1 MILRGAM
8 RSNKGRQSTKWLPL
22 LTGSVLLSCLLIAMS
37 GATSPAWAL
46 VILSVD
52 NGAGPA
58 LSMTENRNHEIGFS
72 VFEAMAAKA
81 ENAAPQFAFPYGASH
96 ELADTFHPLAPDVA
110 RVPSPIL
117 DQNPVRLTLD
127 LSQNLLTFG
136 TAQIRQGTVVL
147 QSRAPVE
154 SISPLPSA
162 AFLFGPAMIGILGMV
177 LRQRAALMRP
187 AAAISSSSQVRPAPP
202 TSPALILILSPDV
215 TFAKQTE
222 EELHR
227 SEHSIRAVRSVAE
240 VFEIANHTPVS
251 LVLVDPRTSDWDML
265 RTDAGLRRVLMIG
278 LVPPGVVYAEE
289 DCQADLERG
298 IDGVHFAYEGPRL
311 LLAKMGAYLRRAGF
325 DVSRRGRYQVGSVE
339 LDTDA
344 HEVKVGGRHIPI
356 SAKPFML
363 LEALMRAPSKAFTRS
378 ELVDLVWGPNFAIGD
393 HTLDVHVH
401 ALRLLLNRD
410 PHRLC
415 RLITVKG
422 VGFKLKS
429 SSPVTPATSMPDA
442 LPMAAN
448 SLPLLHSGVTHVSN
462 TLRPITSSPLS
473 SRQTRLRR
481 VSQQR
486 RDRILRRDTSVRH
499 QRSTVSVG

>member
-1 MILRGAM
+1 M

-22 LTGSVLLSCLLIAMS
+22 LTGSLLLSCLLIALS
-37 GATSPAWAL
+37 GATSPAWAV

-52 NGAGPA
+52 NGDGPVI
-58 LSMTENRNHEIGFS
+58 SMTENRNHEIGFS
-72 VFEAMAAKA
+72 VFVAMAGKA
-81 ENAAPQFAFPYGASH
+81 ENAAPLFALPYGASH
-96 ELADTFHPLAPDVA
+96 ELAGTFHPLAPDVA
-110 RVPSPIL
+110 GVPSLII

-136 TAQIRQGTVVL
+136 TPQIRQGTVVL
-147 QSRAPVE
+147 QSRAPVKP
-154 SISPLPSA
+154 ISSLPSA
-162 AFLFGPAMIGILGMV
+162 ALLFGPALIGILGMV
-177 LRQRAALMRP
+177 LRQAASLEKP
-187 AAAISSSSQVRPAPP
+187 AAAISSHPRPVPP
-202 TSPALILILSPDV
+202 TSPALILILSPDA

-227 SEHSIRAVRSVAE
+227 SGHSVRAVRSVVE
-240 VFEIANHTPVS
+240 IFEIAKHTPVS
-251 LVLVDPRTSDWDML
+251 LVLVDPRASDWDML
-265 RTDAGLRRVLMIG
+265 RTDAAIRRVLMIG
-278 LVPPGVVYAEE
+278 LVPPGVVYTEE
-289 DCQADLERG
+289 DCQTDLERG
-298 IDGVHFAYEGPRL
+298 IDSVHFAYEGPRL
-311 LLAKMGAYLRRAGF
+311 LLAKIGAYLRRAGF

-344 HEVKVGGRHIPI
+344 HEVKVGGRRIPL

-473 SRQTRLRR
+473 SRRTRLRR
-481 VSQQR
+481 APQHR
-486 RDRILRRDTSVRH
+486 RNRILRRDTSVRH
-499 QRSTVSVG
+499 LRSTVSVG